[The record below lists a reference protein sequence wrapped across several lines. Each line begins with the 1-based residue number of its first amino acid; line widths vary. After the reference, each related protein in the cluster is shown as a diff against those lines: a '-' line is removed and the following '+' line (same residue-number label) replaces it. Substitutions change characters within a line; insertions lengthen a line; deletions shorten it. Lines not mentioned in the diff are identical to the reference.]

1 MKVLLVEDDGIIRS
15 AIGFILS
22 ENGFEVMETDCINEA
37 RKAADTAALCLIDVM
52 LPDGSGFDLCREIRE
67 KNNVPVIFITAVDE
81 NKQIAK
87 GLNIGADDYITKPF
101 DGEVLMSRI
110 NAVLRRAGYFDND
123 TLDLT
128 AVEKRLMDYFKI
140 NKNRVLTREQIL
152 SRLWDSK
159 GEFVNDNTLSVRVNR
174 LRAKLEKDGHSGKIL
189 TVKGVGYKWTD

>member
-1 MKVLLVEDDGIIRS
+1 MKVLLVEDDGVIRS